1 MSIKTFELVTD
12 ITIITRKVIMYLI
25 YLALI
30 PCIILEAKACQSNDM
45 ATAKRDDKGKKTH
58 LSDTHSKTVCIL
70 EVLSTKA

>member
-12 ITIITRKVIMYLI
+12 ITIIARKVIMYLI

-30 PCIILEAKACQSNDM
+30 PCIILEAKTCQSNDM

-58 LSDTHSKTVCIL
+58 LSDKMITFEGVWTLCL
-70 EVLSTKA
+70 